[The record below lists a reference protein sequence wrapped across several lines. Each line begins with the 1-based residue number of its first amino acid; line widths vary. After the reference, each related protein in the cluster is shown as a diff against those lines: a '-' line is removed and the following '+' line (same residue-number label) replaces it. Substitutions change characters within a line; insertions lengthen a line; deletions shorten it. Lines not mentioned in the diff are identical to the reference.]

1 MSSIQII
8 PFHFSDEYILQ
19 NLVHAL
25 ADEFQTPVYVNSTD
39 FNFSYSYDSSRKQYH
54 STHLLNG
61 LLNFFNDHDGK
72 ILGITELDLFIPI
85 LTFVFG
91 EAQLSGKAAV
101 VSSFR
106 LEPQFYGLPKNED
119 LLMERIIK
127 ESVHELGHTFGL
139 RHCSAYDC
147 VMSSSTSAEEIE
159 IKSRYFCY
167 DCKKEMREN

>member
-8 PFHFSDEYILQ
+8 PFHFTNQAILQ
-19 NLVHAL
+19 NLAKTL
-25 ADEFQTPVYVNSTD
+25 GNEFQQPVTINTTR
-39 FNFSYSYDSSRKQYH
+39 FNFSYAYDSSRKQYH
-54 STHLLNG
+54 STQLLNG
-61 LLNFFNDHDGK
+61 LLNYFIGYQGK

-91 EAQLSGKAAV
+91 EAQLNGKAAV

-106 LEPQFYGLPKNED
+106 LEPQFYGLPKDDD

-139 RHCSAYDC
+139 KHCRAYDC

-159 IKSRYFCY
+159 IKSLYFCN
-167 DCKKEMREN
+167 DCKSEINL